1 MDQRISTISDLM
13 NEMGVEK
20 ETAKQV
26 TENIKNYSISQ
37 NLTILRAKANLSQSE
52 MAKKMKTSQSFIS
65 KLESAS
71 NDQIKVDDMCTFL
84 ATLGYETTIT
94 ISKPQNIAQKIKA
107 SYCQLVDLVKE
118 LQKYAVNDDAILE
131 GIASFEIEATQNML
145 NLASML
151 IESSSAKF
159 DKIHPRQEPQII
171 LQNENVN
178 KPEKG
183 ACFGITS
190 KRVTCKKR
198 C

>member
-1 MDQRISTISDLM
+1 MKRHATHPSGDQHGPENIDHIRF
-13 NEMGVEK
+13 NERNGSRK
-20 ETAKQV
+20 RDCKQV

-71 NDQIKVDDMCTFL
+71 NDQIKVDDMCSFL

-151 IESSSAKF
+151 IESSSAKL

-178 KPEKG
+178 KP
-183 ACFGITS
+183 
-190 KRVTCKKR
+190 KKVLASV
-198 C
+198 

>member
-1 MDQRISTISDLM
+1 MQPTPQEINMDQRISTISDLM

-20 ETAKQV
+20 ETVKQV

-151 IESSSAKF
+151 IESSSAKL

-178 KPEKG
+178 KP
-183 ACFGITS
+183 
-190 KRVTCKKR
+190 KKVLASV
-198 C
+198 

>member
-1 MDQRISTISDLM
+1 MQPTPQEINMDQRISTISDLM

-20 ETAKQV
+20 ETVKQV

-71 NDQIKVDDMCTFL
+71 NDQIKVDDMCSFL

-151 IESSSAKF
+151 IESSSAKL

-178 KPEKG
+178 KP
-183 ACFGITS
+183 
-190 KRVTCKKR
+190 KKVLASV
-198 C
+198 

>member
-1 MDQRISTISDLM
+1 MKQHATHPQEINMDQRISTISDLM

-145 NLASML
+145 NLVSML
-151 IESSSAKF
+151 IESSSAKL

-178 KPEKG
+178 KP
-183 ACFGITS
+183 
-190 KRVTCKKR
+190 KKVLASV
-198 C
+198 

>member
-1 MDQRISTISDLM
+1 MQPTPQEINMEQRISTISDLM

-37 NLTILRAKANLSQSE
+37 YLTILRAKANLSQSE

-71 NDQIKVDDMCTFL
+71 NDQIKVDDMCSFL
-84 ATLGYETTIT
+84 TTLGYETTIT

-151 IESSSAKF
+151 IESSSAKL

-178 KPEKG
+178 KP
-183 ACFGITS
+183 
-190 KRVTCKKR
+190 KKVLASV
-198 C
+198 

>member
-1 MDQRISTISDLM
+1 MEQRISTISDLM

-71 NDQIKVDDMCTFL
+71 NDQIKVDDMCSFL
-84 ATLGYETTIT
+84 TTLGYETTIT

-107 SYCQLVDLVKE
+107 SYCQLVDLVKD

-131 GIASFEIEATQNML
+131 GIASFEIEATHNML

-151 IESSSAKF
+151 IESSSAKL

-171 LQNENVN
+171 LQNENLN
-178 KPEKG
+178 K
-183 ACFGITS
+183 T
-190 KRVTCKKR
+190 KKELVSV
-198 C
+198 

>member
-1 MDQRISTISDLM
+1 MQPTPQEINMDQRISTISDLM

-107 SYCQLVDLVKE
+107 SYCQLVDLVKD

-131 GIASFEIEATQNML
+131 GIASFEIEATHNML

-151 IESSSAKF
+151 IESSSAKL

-178 KPEKG
+178 KP
-183 ACFGITS
+183 
-190 KRVTCKKR
+190 KKVLASV
-198 C
+198 

>member
-1 MDQRISTISDLM
+1 MMRHATHHQEINMDQRISTISDLM

-20 ETAKQV
+20 ETVKQV

-151 IESSSAKF
+151 IESSSAKL

-178 KPEKG
+178 KP
-183 ACFGITS
+183 
-190 KRVTCKKR
+190 KKVLASV
-198 C
+198 

>member
-20 ETAKQV
+20 ETARQV

-71 NDQIKVDDMCTFL
+71 NDQIKIDDMCSFL
-84 ATLGYETTIT
+84 AAIGYETTIT

-107 SYCQLVDLVKE
+107 SYCQLVELVKE
-118 LQKYAVNDDAILE
+118 LQKYAVNDEAILE
-131 GIASFEIEATQNML
+131 GIASFEIEATHNML

-151 IESSSAKF
+151 IESSSAKL
-159 DKIHPRQEPQII
+159 DKIHPRQEPKII
-171 LQNENVN
+171 LQNENMN
-178 KPEKG
+178 K
-183 ACFGITS
+183 T
-190 KRVTCKKR
+190 KKELVSVYNR
-198 C
+198 TIKK

>member
-1 MDQRISTISDLM
+1 MQPTPQEINMDQRISTISDLM

-151 IESSSAKF
+151 IESSSAKL

-178 KPEKG
+178 KP
-183 ACFGITS
+183 
-190 KRVTCKKR
+190 KKVLASV
-198 C
+198 

>member
-1 MDQRISTISDLM
+1 MEQRISTISDLM

-20 ETAKQV
+20 EIAKQV

-37 NLTILRAKANLSQSE
+37 YLTILRAKANFSQSE

-151 IESSSAKF
+151 IESSSAKL

-178 KPEKG
+178 KM
-183 ACFGITS
+183 
-190 KRVTCKKR
+190 KKELVSV
-198 C
+198 

>member
-1 MDQRISTISDLM
+1 MQPTPQEINMDQRISTISDLM

-71 NDQIKVDDMCTFL
+71 NDQIKIDDMCSFL
-84 ATLGYETTIT
+84 ATLGYETTIM

-131 GIASFEIEATQNML
+131 GIASFEIEATHNML

-151 IESSSAKF
+151 IESSSAKL
-159 DKIHPRQEPQII
+159 DKIHPRQEPKII
-171 LQNENVN
+171 LQNENMN
-178 KPEKG
+178 K
-183 ACFGITS
+183 T
-190 KRVTCKKR
+190 KKELVSV
-198 C
+198 

>member
-1 MDQRISTISDLM
+1 MRPTPQEINMEQRISTISDLM

-37 NLTILRAKANLSQSE
+37 YLTILRAKANLSQSE

-71 NDQIKVDDMCTFL
+71 NDQIKVDDMCSFL
-84 ATLGYETTIT
+84 TTLGYETTIT

-118 LQKYAVNDDAILE
+118 LQKYAVNDEAILE
-131 GIASFEIEATQNML
+131 GIASFEIEATHNML

-151 IESSSAKF
+151 IESSSAKL

-178 KPEKG
+178 K
-183 ACFGITS
+183 T
-190 KRVTCKKR
+190 KKELASV
-198 C
+198 

>member
-13 NEMGVEK
+13 KEMGVEK

-26 TENIKNYSISQ
+26 SENIKNYSISQ
-37 NLTILRAKANLSQSE
+37 NLAILRAKANLSQSE

-71 NDQIKVDDMCTFL
+71 NNQIKVEDMCTFL
-84 ATLGYETTIT
+84 AMLGYETTIT

-118 LQKYAVNDDAILE
+118 LQKYALNDEAILE
-131 GIASFEIEATQNML
+131 GIANFETEAARNVL

-151 IESSSAKF
+151 IESSSSKF
-159 DKIHPRQEPQII
+159 NKIHPRQEPQII
-171 LQNENVN
+171 LQNEIVR
-178 KPEKG
+178 KP
-183 ACFGITS
+183 
-190 KRVTCKKR
+190 KKELASTTVSLV
-198 C
+198 

>member
-13 NEMGVEK
+13 NEMGGEK
-20 ETAKQV
+20 ETVKQV

-52 MAKKMKTSQSFIS
+52 MAKKMKTSQSFFS

-151 IESSSAKF
+151 IESSSAKL

-171 LQNENVN
+171 LQNENLN
-178 KPEKG
+178 KP
-183 ACFGITS
+183 
-190 KRVTCKKR
+190 KKVLASV
-198 C
+198 

>member
-1 MDQRISTISDLM
+1 MMRHATHHQEINMDQRISTISDLM
-13 NEMGVEK
+13 NEMGVGK
-20 ETAKQV
+20 ETAQQV

-71 NDQIKVDDMCTFL
+71 NDQIKIDDMCSFL

-131 GIASFEIEATQNML
+131 GIASFEIEATHNML

-151 IESSSAKF
+151 IESSSAKL
-159 DKIHPRQEPQII
+159 DKIHPRQEPKII
-171 LQNENVN
+171 LQNENMN
-178 KPEKG
+178 K
-183 ACFGITS
+183 T
-190 KRVTCKKR
+190 KKELVSV
-198 C
+198 